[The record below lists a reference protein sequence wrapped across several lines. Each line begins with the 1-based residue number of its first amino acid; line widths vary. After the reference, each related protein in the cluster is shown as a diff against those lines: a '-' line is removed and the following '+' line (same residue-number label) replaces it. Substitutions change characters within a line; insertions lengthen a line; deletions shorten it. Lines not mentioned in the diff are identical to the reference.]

1 MYRIGFDA
9 KRLFNNF
16 TGLGNYS
23 RTLLQNL
30 AAYYPENAYFLYTPK
45 IRRHPET
52 NFFLASPAYYVYEP
66 RGPLR
71 ALWRSWGVKNQLRR
85 HRIQLYHGLSH
96 EIPFGIQASDTK
108 SVTTIHDLI
117 FKAYPGQY
125 RWADR
130 QIYDL
135 KFGYACRHSDSIV
148 AISEATKTDIIR
160 YYNVPPEKISV
171 VYQTCHERFMQER
184 PNRELEEVCQ
194 KHGLPSSY
202 MLYVGSVIERKNLLG
217 IVKAIALL
225 PESLRLP
232 LAIVGKGGSYQQQV
246 IDYARQNGLSKLL
259 YFIFPEPAELPALY
273 QQATLFLYPSY
284 AEGFGIPVIEA
295 LYSRTPVITSNCSS
309 LPEAA
314 GPGSWLADPADPGHI
329 AAGIERI
336 LTDDDFRIQMIQQ
349 GAAYAQ
355 RFHPKEL
362 TTQMMD
368 LYRRLIG

>member
-30 AAYYPENAYFLYTPK
+30 AAYYPENAYFLYTPRA
-45 IRRHPET
+45 RRHAET
-52 NFFLASPAYYVYEP
+52 HFFLASPTFYVCEP
-66 RGPLR
+66 KGPFK
-71 ALWRSWGVKNQLRR
+71 ALWRSWGVKNQLHR

-96 EIPFGIQASDTK
+96 EIPFGMKGSGIAT
-108 SVTTIHDLI
+108 VTTIHDLI
-117 FKAYPGQY
+117 FKDHPGQY

-135 KFGYACRHSDSIV
+135 KFGYACRHSDAIV
-148 AISEATKTDIIR
+148 AISEATKRDIIR
-160 YYNVPPEKISV
+160 YYDIPPEKISV

-184 PNRELEEVCQ
+184 PLRELDEVCQ
-194 KHGLPSSY
+194 KYGMTGPYL
-202 MLYVGSVIERKNLLG
+202 LYVGSIIERKNLLG
-217 IVKAIALL
+217 IVQALGIL

-232 LAIVGKGGSYQQQV
+232 LAIVGKGGEYQQQV
-246 IDYARQNGLSKLL
+246 IDYARQKGLSKYLH
-259 YFIFPEPAELPALY
+259 FIFPEPAELPALY
-273 QQATLFLYPSY
+273 QRASAFLYPSY

-295 LYSRTPVITSNCSS
+295 LYSQTPVISSNCSS

-314 GPGSWLADPADPGHI
+314 GPGSWLVDPADSAHI

-336 LTDDDFRIQMIQQ
+336 LTDDDFRKQMISQ
-349 GAAYAQ
+349 GNDYVQ
-355 RFHPKEL
+355 RFTPEAL
-362 TTQMMD
+362 TAQMMD
-368 LYRRLIG
+368 LYRHLID